1 MSERPNSPAA
11 SAERPAIPIPTRPDV
26 DELRKLVTATRAAA
40 AAGRG
45 AYIFPRQVRICA
57 PARMAS

>member
-11 SAERPAIPIPTRPDV
+11 SAERPAIPIATRPDV
-26 DELRKLVTATRAAA
+26 DGLKLVTATRAAA

-45 AYIFPRQVRICA
+45 GSYIFPRQVRICA
-57 PARMAS
+57 PARI